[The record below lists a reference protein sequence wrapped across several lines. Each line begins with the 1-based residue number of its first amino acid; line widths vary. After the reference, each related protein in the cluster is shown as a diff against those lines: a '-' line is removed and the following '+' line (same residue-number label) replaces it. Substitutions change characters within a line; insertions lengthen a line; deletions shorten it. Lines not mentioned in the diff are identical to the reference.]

1 MLPHVQCAIRGKNGA
16 GRKKWYGHGVT
27 SRTASCGPAI
37 YHYVL
42 FFLHDLSLSLV
53 PTAVPE
59 NVTVENV
66 LSDTIL
72 LSWEPPPVEQQ
83 NGVLQSYVIGVT
95 EIDSGREYNVT
106 SLVTTHAVGSL
117 HPYYTY
123 SFRIAAVTIG
133 IGPYSLP
140 VNTTT
145 LEAGT

>member
-1 MLPHVQCAIRGKNGA
+1 MVPGVKSGTAMVSLATLLPAALH
-16 GRKKWYGHGVT
+16 Y
-27 SRTASCGPAI
+27 
-37 YHYVL
+37 YVL

-53 PTAVPE
+53 PNAVPE
-59 NVTVENV
+59 DVTVENV

-72 LSWEPPPVEQQ
+72 LSWEPPPVEEQ
-83 NGVLQSYVIGVT
+83 NGAIQSYVIEVT

-145 LEAGT
+145 LEAGKYTD